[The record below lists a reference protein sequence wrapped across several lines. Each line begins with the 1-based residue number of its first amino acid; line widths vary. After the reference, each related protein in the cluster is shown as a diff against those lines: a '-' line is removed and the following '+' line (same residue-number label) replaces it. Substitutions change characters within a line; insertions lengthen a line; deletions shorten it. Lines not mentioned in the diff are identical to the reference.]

1 MSWRKYGGTNKLDQR
16 NNITV
21 NTIVADKFTVR
32 QSFLSEFQ
40 IQGDFSI
47 YGNALIEQRLTVR
60 EIANIANLDVSGNA
74 TFNGKVY
81 MSRTTKPSYL
91 IGGNNYTTGINK
103 FPDSAT
109 TFDISSNLQR
119 TIGVHTSQ
127 SINRNILARNNVN
140 QGIALYTNGIT
151 ESSIQF
157 YSGSGSNNVTEN
169 ISGPDA
175 SISYNNTGN
184 MVLKVNGTGDIELSS
199 KAIITD
205 RTANDRISNSTV
217 IIYDTA
223 NGVYR
228 ENAYNDPVAMTG
240 DALTLVAF
248 DNSANTQMN
257 IMTPDKH
264 GMRLIGGVYPKDKSR
279 GMAVIDVSNSTPSLM
294 IVTGNSLTKYHSTIG
309 INTYAPKVDQYVM
322 DINGPIHVNNG
333 EVTKTATVPF
343 EIKSMSGTGLTGI
356 AIGTPYTTAKYYS
369 VYRTGDGGQ
378 TWSNIDLAGNMNT
391 TNDIFT
397 CTSVLDSNRYIIAGK
412 NSYMFFTND
421 GGITWKPISFGSTIT
436 RNFTSVHIINETE
449 VIAGYNNGFTIFTMD
464 FTETASSYTP
474 PSNNITDV
482 SIDTNTKTGVSS
494 DGTHIWVVYGQH
506 ILKTTID
513 NPINIASYIPQMT
526 GVYNAIRAHSSTHV
540 VAVGTNLIS
549 YTVNGTNWIHIPI
562 PTVTFNSVY
571 VHDEM
576 RAIAVGDAGA
586 IYITFDGYKTWEPIS
601 DNLINST
608 GYKIDRSLNISSVYA
623 QNASTII
630 ISSIKSVYA
639 YDSTTTMGSTY
650 LYHAFVPYLFNR
662 ENTSV
667 MDLCGNMKLSGDLQ
681 VNNEGKIRS
690 NNLTFDLLKDTVNTI
705 NMGLASTTTT
715 IGSTSGNTFVRN
727 KLRVA
732 DDIIGNAKLQII
744 SDASLNAKLFVAND
758 VSFNQKLTVGGNVR
772 MKGSLVVDGVVSFTG
787 NIFQTQIENIIQTSQ
802 QIDISNLITGIA
814 LTVRQYGPDGTSSI
828 AKFFHGDDPV
838 VDFKHNGDVSL
849 NRNLYV
855 SQTTDLHGVAT
866 VSNTTES
873 TTQTNGALVV
883 NGGVGIVKNMNI
895 GGIARVMNTTDSI
908 NASTGALIV
917 DGGVG
922 ISNKL
927 TVGNNTTLEGK
938 LLVKQ
943 QVTFDGMTESS
954 SPSTGALIVKG
965 GVGIEQNVNIA
976 GLANISNTTKSISV
990 TSGALQVGG
999 GVGIIGNTH
1008 VGGII
1013 FANNTTISS
1022 NTSTGALVVNGGAG
1036 ISGTTN
1042 IGGVTKITDATVSTS
1057 TTSGALQVTGGVGI
1071 SGVLHVSEVNIRSST
1086 SSTGTTSGALQVT
1099 GGAGISGNIYVGETI
1114 FANSA
1119 IDSTNVST
1127 GALVVSGGAGIAG
1140 TTNIGGITKLTNATV
1155 STSATSGALQVTGG
1169 VGIGDRMY
1177 VAGTIYA
1184 TATTATIN
1192 TTTGALVVSGGV
1204 GIKGGVVVGDSIYAN
1219 STVNSSGATTGALVV
1234 AGGVGIGGQA
1244 YISGTVFA
1252 KSPTDSTDTTTGAL
1266 VVSGGVGIQKNV
1278 TIGGITKI
1286 TNNTQTVDK
1295 QSGALVVTGGIGV
1308 GENVYIGGT
1317 TESTSDATGALVVKG
1332 GAGITGNT
1340 YIKGITYI
1348 SGDLFVSGTQKTI
1361 LATTN
1366 DNPIDTTSDGT
1377 TYSGGSLWNGGI
1389 TVKKHIYAGFG
1400 VITDGDIFIRNTI
1413 NSTSTSSGALR
1424 VDGGAGIGGNVF
1436 IGGNL
1441 IVTGTTVSLPA
1452 SCITTNNILDGTIVD
1467 ADISA
1472 DASISQG
1479 KIHNLVNSLFNRIDT
1494 STDQRITSGIKTFET
1509 GSRLTIESGATLSVI
1524 GTQTFDN
1531 VTEST
1536 DTSTGAIIVKG
1547 GIGIMKNVN
1556 VGGAMNI
1563 NSSVNSISKTTGGLV
1578 VTGGAGIGGNLFI
1591 GGNTRILGGLTVDG
1605 SFNVTGSIISTTVKE
1620 KITISERVD
1629 ISNSGTGPGL
1639 VVRQYGN
1646 QSIAEF
1652 YDDANLIMTIK
1663 DLGDVSMNKA
1673 LAVGGITTIKN
1684 TSASITTGTGAL
1696 IVSGGAGIGG
1706 NVYIGGNAVVGN
1718 LIVTGTTK
1726 FESGTIAGSAITD
1739 ATIYGNKIVNNTIT
1753 GPNLSQSIA
1762 FTTTGDIAMGNGA
1775 VSTTTSTGALKVTG
1789 GAGITGNAFIG
1800 GNVVAGNLIV
1810 TGTTKFESG
1819 TIAGSAITDTTIY
1832 GNKIVSNTITGTHLS
1847 QSITFTT
1854 TGDIAM
1860 GSGAVSTT
1868 TSTGALKVTGGAGIT
1883 GNAFIGGNAVVGNLI
1898 VTGTT
1903 KFESGTIAGSAI
1915 TDATIYGNKIVNNT
1929 ITGPNLSQ
1937 SITFTTTGDIAMG
1950 SGAVST
1956 TTGTG
1961 ALKVSG
1967 GAGITGNAF
1976 IGGNAVV
1983 GNLIVTGTTKFESG
1997 TIAGSAIT
2005 DTTIY
2010 GNKIVS
2016 NTIAGT
2022 HLSQSIAFT
2031 TTGDIAMGSG
2041 AVSITTGTGALKV
2054 TGGAGITG
2062 NVYAGG
2068 NVFATATTIS
2078 TNTSTGSL
2086 VVSGGAGI
2094 RGNVFIGDNLYH
2106 KDTLV
2111 RTTRAFAIDLATGKS
2126 SSFFY
2131 PIEIQAP
2138 TELISGV
2145 GIPIEFTINAGSAV
2159 TLCGYVRPPGLTA
2172 TLNPLMYDFTQTNL
2186 SIGDSDK
2193 RFLDIYYST
2202 ANDYK
2207 HIVIYARGGSQYTVI
2222 TNGSNATSSPSSG
2235 TVSTTFAIS
2244 KNPDGTGTDATGI
2257 STTIA
2262 SVSGKRL
2269 YDNPNLRQTN
2279 VASINNSTTVSMS
2292 TASGALIVSGGAG
2305 IGGNLYVGGN
2315 TVIGNLVVTRTTSFS
2330 GTVSG
2335 ITPAMVQLGSVD
2347 NTTDLLKPLS
2357 TATIAALAAK
2367 ADSSSLSLKADK
2379 ANPIFS
2385 GTVSGITPTMVGL
2398 GSVDNTTD
2406 ASKPV
2411 STLQQAAL
2419 NLKANL
2425 ASPPFTGTV
2434 SAPTISITSGTAV
2447 SITSSIG
2454 ALQVS
2459 GGAGISGNVNIGGNI
2474 FLKTGSSV
2482 YVDGTVLSTGGGG
2495 TGQTTTAIDF
2505 FTGLVFSSSTTNFY
2519 AIEIISNINTGIPD
2533 GSVYNPI
2540 EFFITGDTIG
2550 SSSLYNEVTLYGIIR
2565 PDGNTDHK
2573 LYYEFTQTQAT
2584 AGESRFY
2591 AIYTGTGAYKN
2602 IVIYARGGFKYSVT
2616 TNGTIGHYANKSG
2629 VINGIESNGSGFNSG
2644 IKESDGT
2651 VALGM
2656 TSISTPGQL
2665 LIGNSL
2671 LNTDNTM
2678 NTQIRKMGI
2687 MIKST
2692 ATSSSTST
2700 GALVVAGGAGIAGSV
2715 YSGRIWAQEADGQV
2729 LSLAGNGTN
2738 GSYIRFYQNGFTTY
2752 SAFLGL
2758 GSTTN
2763 TFNISN
2769 QIVGNS
2775 INLNPNGSI
2784 NITPYS
2790 TNSTYID
2797 GGRVVCASDVEAT
2810 YYNATSDFRIK
2821 TNILDMSGQSSL
2833 ESLRNLKPTEYKLIA
2848 NSDKSK
2854 VYGFIAQD
2862 VKETIPE
2869 AVSSRPGFVPSIYEM
2884 AFIDDDKT
2892 TVTLINKTTEDSW
2905 QKIKISDEPYDV
2917 ADIIDDKTFRIKTE
2931 INKDK
2936 IELVDVSGA
2945 KLSLKDGVYRY
2956 KDTDE
2961 IYTGI
2966 VKDGIFVYGPEVP
2979 DFHSIDNNIIMTV
2992 TTRATQE
2999 LDKQLQDARQRIT
3012 TLENQVSEL
3021 MEFMK
3026 NTNK

>member
-1832 GNKIVSNTITGTHLS
+1832 GNKIVSNTI
-1847 QSITFTT
+1847 
-1854 TGDIAM
+1854 
-1860 GSGAVSTT
+1860 
-1868 TSTGALKVTGGAGIT
+1868 
-1883 GNAFIGGNAVVGNLI
+1883 
-1898 VTGTT
+1898 
-1903 KFESGTIAGSAI
+1903 
-1915 TDATIYGNKIVNNT
+1915 
-1929 ITGPNLSQ
+1929 
-1937 SITFTTTGDIAMG
+1937 
-1950 SGAVST
+1950 
-1956 TTGTG
+1956 
-1961 ALKVSG
+1961 
-1967 GAGITGNAF
+1967 
-1976 IGGNAVV
+1976 
-1983 GNLIVTGTTKFESG
+1983 
-1997 TIAGSAIT
+1997 
-2005 DTTIY
+2005 
-2010 GNKIVS
+2010 
-2016 NTIAGT
+2016 AGT

-2505 FTGLVFSSSTTNFY
+2505 STGLVFSSSTTNFY